1 MRRHILL
8 LVILL
13 SCLAARGQ
21 TIIDLA
27 DIDLSGLPQPTTA
40 KALRYWFNDDA
51 ATVQTASQLSGK
63 TMIDVSGLMEGLHTL
78 HYQVIDN
85 EDGVAYVGSGL
96 FLKVAHS
103 TSLSVK
109 SMRYW
114 FDDDDSTVQT
124 AAGTTGTYTLDVNG
138 LTEGLHTLHYQLID
152 ESGVAAYVGSG
163 FFICTGSS
171 IGSETVK
178 AKKLMYWFDD
188 ETTMRHTDIGEGAQL
203 VDASALIDGLHTLHY
218 QVLCNNGQMTPAM
231 STLFLRVSADTGTT
245 VAKNLLYWFDD
256 EQNATETE
264 ITNGVQLLDASKL
277 IEGLH
282 TVHYQIAN
290 SNGTLGAPYSSIF
303 LKMNWDTSSTT
314 AKSLRYWYDDELT
327 ATETAIS
334 NGTQTLDAARLV
346 DGLHT
351 VHYQIVDSNGTLG
364 APASSVFL
372 KMDASAYTTAKSLRY
387 WFDDNAATVATTSVA
402 GGTQTLDVS
411 ALSTGLHTLNYQ
423 LIDSKGRVTAPV
435 TRLFMKN
442 FDKVLAD
449 GYNRVTKYQYWL
461 NMNSQAMQTVE
472 LDATANPYTLIAL
485 LPMQKEPIQSSQFH
499 FEVTNDVPTIYAKNT
514 LHVRFYDAQN
524 YFTDGDKQFVDYSV
538 KQEITEVDALVNGE
552 RKIVDSPVE
561 NSIRWFMF
569 YAEEGDTVA
578 FRTDQAATLQVFS
591 PEGEEVYS
599 AQGSTAVKYGGCHT
613 WMDGTYCVA
622 LHDVTG
628 SKPNISLDFRHLAK
642 YDVVSYDVATV
653 GNGGCSTITFKGN
666 GFRDLYAVDFISAS
680 NDSIHSFS
688 IGHESDGTTSVTADF
703 TDAELGKYTVLF
715 HFTEGK
721 KYFYD
726 AITVEEAKPIELATE
741 VTFPRSFGH
750 VVTYTCK
757 ITNNGNMTAYAVPIY
772 TWLKSKTK
780 DGIYH
785 IEYDGLDLPGLFDG
799 IGTDLLTEA
808 DIAELKASAK
818 TLGDDHHFVK
828 FWAKDE
834 DNQEDSI
841 YVRTNYFFTDIAPNE
856 TKTLRLTISTREV
869 DAYAYF
875 TVPEDWRVIHEN
887 DVDTLKQET
896 RRMGRRASIGDYYCC
911 YKTHLECF
919 LERFATGCDIVAPIL
934 TVIGI
939 LQPELLEVVGPAAID
954 VALSGC
960 MASLT
965 NDKMKIFGKLFCAS
979 DSKGMKDAMDAIR
992 NRHFSSSIS
1001 VGSILS
1007 CVGATLSGLG
1017 ANESCIKGC
1026 LSEAGF
1032 VIGGGALDS
1041 DFNGNTS
1048 CSQTGK
1054 KQPGCPPPPPG
1065 GGGAQGGK
1073 SHDPNEIYGYLAE
1086 SGSKFMTDEVE
1097 KVNYRIEFENDT
1109 AFATRSAM
1117 VVEIRD
1123 TLDSNLF
1130 DLSSYAPTGIKIGE
1144 KSEYLDGEQNFVRTI
1159 DMRPEI
1165 NGLVEVEG
1173 KYDTKKGIMT
1183 WLFTSIDPMTM
1194 EPTNDPMDGFLP
1206 VNTNGQ
1212 GIGEVSYDIKLK
1224 QKMAEGTDIPNRA
1237 SIVFDINEPILTP
1250 TWKNTIDATA
1260 PESHV
1265 TDVKMLNDST
1275 ATVSIEATDELSGTW
1290 RYNVYV
1296 QYGSGAWFLGAENVP
1311 IDTTASVKVYEGIDH
1326 GFYVVVTDSAGNV
1339 EQKEA
1344 AREFSFEVFAPQV
1357 DTNTKLQLAQ
1367 GWNWISHNQQEVLSA
1382 EALKPKAQRIVSQT
1396 EELFKDSRFGWTG
1409 GLDELLPTELYKVQM
1424 AEADEVQLSGKLF
1437 NAAFRSMPLYE
1448 GWNWIG
1454 YPVANTMTPA
1464 EALQKTDAEEGDFI
1478 VGQDGMATFTN
1489 SQWTGTLIQMEPGL
1503 GYMYRSVSDKSLFL
1517 NATSQTSSR
1526 RANVERSIDNG
1537 QAVIPEDWTVDKR
1550 KYPNVMGLV
1559 AELVQDGEAMDANKW
1574 LVGAFCGEECR
1585 GLSQTVGGHMMINVY
1600 GMGGE
1605 RISFMA
1611 LNREC
1616 GEVMGVE
1623 ESEPFRTDILGTI
1636 QQPYELHSGV
1646 VTGIAE
1652 MENGRWK
1659 IGDAAVYDL
1668 QGRRVEKSSMN
1679 SNGIYIVTDGN
1690 KIQKHVNHKRK
1701 K

>member
-1 MRRHILL
+1 

-21 TIIDLA
+21 TITDLA

-51 ATVQTASQLSGK
+51 ATVQIASQFSGK

-85 EDGVAYVGSGL
+85 EGGVAYVGSGL

-114 FDDDDSTVQT
+114 FDDDNSTVQT
-124 AAGTTGTYTLDVNG
+124 AAVTTGTYTLDVKE
-138 LTEGLHTLHYQLID
+138 LTAGLHTLHYQLID

-163 FFICTGSS
+163 FFICIGSS

-256 EQNATETE
+256 EQNATKTE

-290 SNGTLGAPYSSIF
+290 SNGTLGAP
-303 LKMNWDTSSTT
+303 
-314 AKSLRYWYDDELT
+314 
-327 ATETAIS
+327 
-334 NGTQTLDAARLV
+334 
-346 DGLHT
+346 
-351 VHYQIVDSNGTLG
+351 
-364 APASSVFL
+364 ASSVFL
-372 KMDASAYTTAKSLRY
+372 KMDASSYTTAKSLRY

-411 ALSTGLHTLNYQ
+411 TLSTGLHTLNYQ
-423 LIDSKGRVTAPV
+423 LIDSQGRVTAPV

-449 GYNRVTKYQYWL
+449 GHNRVTKYQYWL

-472 LDATANPYTLIAL
+472 LDAAANPYTLIAL

-552 RKIVDSPVE
+552 RKTVDSPVE

-613 WMDGTYCVA
+613 WMDGTYYVA

-628 SKPNISLDFRHLAK
+628 SKPNISLDFTHLAK

-666 GFRDLYAVDFISAS
+666 GFKDLYAVDFISAA

-703 TDAELGKYTVLF
+703 TDTELGKYTALF

-721 KYFYD
+721 KYVYD
-726 AITVEEAKPIELATE
+726 AITVEEAQPIELATE

-772 TWLKSKTK
+772 TWLKSKRL

-785 IEYDGLDLPGLFDG
+785 IEYDGLDLAGLFDG
-799 IGTDLLTEA
+799 VVSDSITAEEA
-808 DIAELKASAK
+808 AQLKAYSEAA
-818 TLGDDHHFVK
+818 GDDHHFLK
-828 FWAKDE
+828 FWAEDE
-834 DNQEDSI
+834 DHPGDSVF
-841 YVRTNYFFTDIAPNE
+841 VRSNYFFTNIAPYE
-856 TKTLRLTISTREV
+856 TKTLRLTLSLREV

-875 TVPEDWRVIHEN
+875 TVPEDWPAYESVR
-887 DVDTLKQET
+887 ET
-896 RRMGRRASIGDYYCC
+896 NESRGARARFRAPSMKDKYCC
-911 YKTHLECF
+911 
-919 LERFATGCDIVAPIL
+919 
-934 TVIGI
+934 
-939 LQPELLEVVGPAAID
+939 
-954 VALSGC
+954 
-960 MASLT
+960 
-965 NDKMKIFGKLFCAS
+965 
-979 DSKGMKDAMDAIR
+979 IR
-992 NRHFSSSIS
+992 NRVECVANLVADGTSIANEILQYSPDLTTQMAAAAADCIAGAASKIISTAGTVMCDDDS
-1001 VGSILS
+1001 VEKNFWDKVHAALEGTSTTGMLTSCISKLPLPWKKIQAILDAIGK
-1007 CVGATLSGLG
+1007 GAGGMSMAFGLG
-1017 ANESCIKGC
+1017 VDMADCAI
-1026 LSEAGF
+1026 AF
-1032 VIGGGALDS
+1032 
-1041 DFNGNTS
+1041 TS
-1048 CSQTGK
+1048 K
-1054 KQPGCPPPPPG
+1054 IPGCPPPPPG

-1086 SGSKFMTDEVE
+1086 SGSKFMTNEVE
-1097 KVNYRIEFENDT
+1097 KVSYRIEFENDT

-1123 TLDSNLF
+1123 TLDSKLF

-1173 KYDTKKGIMT
+1173 KYDANKGIMT

-1224 QKMAEGTDIPNRA
+1224 QKMAEGTEIPNRA

-1250 TWKNTIDATA
+1250 TWTNIIDCIA

-1265 TDVKMLNDST
+1265 SDVQMLNDST
-1275 ATVSIEATDELSGTW
+1275 ATVSIEATDELSGPW

-1311 IDTTASVKVYEGIDH
+1311 ADTTASVKVYEGIDH

-1396 EELFKDSRFGWTG
+1396 DELFKDSRFGWTG

-1585 GLSQTVGGHMMINVY
+1585 GLSQTVGGHLMINVY

-1623 ESEPFRTDILGTI
+1623 ESEPFRTDILGNI

-1668 QGRRVEKSSMN
+1668 QGRRVEKSSMT